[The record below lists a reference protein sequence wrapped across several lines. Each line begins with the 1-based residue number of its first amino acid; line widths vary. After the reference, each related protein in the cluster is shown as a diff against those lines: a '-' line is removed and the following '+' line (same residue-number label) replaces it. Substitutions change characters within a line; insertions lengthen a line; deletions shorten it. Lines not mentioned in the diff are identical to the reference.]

1 MERRADGRRS
11 GGTVNVNNTNTTNN
25 NVFFDAGIAGTGA
38 LTLNTTGGGNN
49 GIVFRTGAGSY
60 SGALQANSGNVF
72 VNAGGPGVPKQRC
85 DAGFCCN
92 AAPGRKLVRVGGQC
106 QRQVPVRRW

>member
-1 MERRADGRRS
+1 MLTVGAT

-25 NVFFDAGIAGTGA
+25 NLYFDAGIAGTGA

-49 GIVFRTGAGSY
+49 GIVFRTGVGSY

-72 VNAGGPGVPKQRC
+72 VNGTAG
-85 DAGFCCN
+85 
-92 AAPGRKLVRVGGQC
+92 LVFQTVM
-106 QRQVPVRRW
+106 